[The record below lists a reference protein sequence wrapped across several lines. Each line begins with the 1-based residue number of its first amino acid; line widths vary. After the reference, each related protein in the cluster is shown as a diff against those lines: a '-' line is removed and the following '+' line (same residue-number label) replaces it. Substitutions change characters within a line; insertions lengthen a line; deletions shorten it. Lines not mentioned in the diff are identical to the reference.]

1 MHIDKRSPPLR
12 RRRAL
17 EGRWGFPRGT
27 MPCARSGRSSDSAV
41 RHTRPAHAAVR
52 ELSISNP
59 DRIPEHLGVIL
70 DGNRRWAQRHGVEA
84 VEAYRRS
91 AGKVESL
98 LGWCDRAGVQFVTI
112 WVLSPD
118 NLQRKPEDVRAL
130 LDVIIL
136 GLQEMATSRRWRFRF
151 IGNLQLL
158 PPHHVEAARA
168 IEASTAEVQGLVVNV
183 ALAYGGRK
191 DIATAVQTLLTEYAS
206 SGAPDWACDVTAV
219 ERQLNT
225 RMSTAGQPDPDLVI
239 RTSGEQRTSG
249 FLLWQAAQSE
259 LYFTTTAWPDFT
271 EADLQ
276 TAFHAYTCRIR
287 RFGH

>member
-1 MHIDKRSPPLR
+1 VIAGGASLR
-12 RRRAL
+12 AVN
-17 EGRWGFPRGT
+17 PT
-27 MPCARSGRSSDSAV
+27 DHAHSAV
-41 RHTRPAHAAVR
+41 N
-52 ELSISNP
+52 ELSLTP
-59 DRIPEHLGVIL
+59 PAPPGRIPEHLGVIL
-70 DGNRRWAQRHGVEA
+70 DGNRRWAQRHGVES
-84 VEAYRRS
+84 VTAYRRS

-98 LGWCDRAGVQFVTI
+98 LGWCEEAGVRFVTI

-118 NLQRKPEDVRAL
+118 NLQRGQDDVRKL
-130 LDVIIL
+130 LDVIIF
-136 GLQEMATSRRWRFRF
+136 GLQQMAASRRWRFRF
-151 IGNLQLL
+151 IGDLRML
-158 PPHHVEAARA
+158 PQHHTAAAQA
-168 IEASTAEVQGLVVNV
+168 IEESTAEVRGMVVNV

-191 DIATAVQTLLTEYAS
+191 DIATAVQRLLAESAAS
-206 SGAPDWACDVTAV
+206 GVPDWAGDLTAV

-249 FLLWQAAQSE
+249 FLLWQTAQSE

-276 TAFHAYTCRIR
+276 EAFHAYGHRIR